1 MCKIAKSFFL
11 ERICTAWEVTQ
22 ESIFST
28 LALLWWFLL
37 LPWFQLFF
45 LWLPNLLVQP
55 WTFVQVLDS
64 HLQLPLNIFTWTAHE
79 DLKISIYPKR
89 AYNSFATNLPTSLV
103 LCFSSFSLSDIFPL
117 WQGKHLESAFFPSV
131 PSFTLFSQ
139 SPSPFSMPI
148 HCPLLRSSLF
158 HFYWITSSSQ
168 YISPDQCNELL
179 KVFLLPALLT
189 QLPLD

>member
-1 MCKIAKSFFL
+1 MCKIAKSSFL

-28 LALLWWFLL
+28 FALLWWFLL

-45 LWLPNLLVQP
+45 LWLPNLLLQP

-79 DLKISIYPKR
+79 DLKISIYQKR

-103 LCFSSFSLSDIFPL
+103 LCFNSFSLSDVLPL
-117 WQGKHLESAFFPSV
+117 WQGKHLESAFFPLFHHLLCSV
-131 PSFTLFSQ
+131 SHQVLSVCPSTVPCLGLLFS
-139 SPSPFSMPI
+139 
-148 HCPLLRSSLF
+148 
-158 HFYWITSSSQ
+158 TST
-168 YISPDQCNELL
+168 ELL
-179 KVFLLPALLT
+179 QALNIFLLTNAMNY
-189 QLPLD
+189 